1 MNEKRRFIKTVFLFA
16 KNRGLTS
23 KCKDDTISIR

>member
-1 MNEKRRFIKTVFLFA
+1 MKKGGLLKPSFLFA